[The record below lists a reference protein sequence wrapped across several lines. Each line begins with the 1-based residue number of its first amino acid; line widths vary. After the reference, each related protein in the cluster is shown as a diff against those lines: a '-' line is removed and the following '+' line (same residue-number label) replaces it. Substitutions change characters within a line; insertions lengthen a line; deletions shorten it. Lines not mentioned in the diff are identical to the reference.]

1 MWALVHFSHFSNYNV
16 QFPSA
21 FRLFLPTIV
30 RSSALSHAEKEF
42 VPLNIAVLTVSDT
55 RTLQNDTSGQ
65 YLVDQ
70 LTETGHQLADR
81 QLIDDNKYGI
91 RAVTSAWII
100 DPRIQVVLITG
111 GTGFAD
117 RDVTPEAMEPLFDK
131 RIDGFGELFR
141 QVSYQEI
148 GSSTIQS
155 RSLAGF
161 ANRTLIFCLPGS
173 TGACGTA
180 WKSILKDQLD
190 SRHRPCN
197 FVGQI

>member
-1 MWALVHFSHFSNYNV
+1 MSHTES
-16 QFPSA
+16 
-21 FRLFLPTIV
+21 
-30 RSSALSHAEKEF
+30 EF
-42 VPLNIAVLTVSDT
+42 TPLNIAVLTASDT

-70 LTETGHQLADR
+70 AKVAGHQLIDR
-81 QLIDDNKYGI
+81 QIIDDNKYRM
-91 RAVTSAWII
+91 RAITSAWII
-100 DPRIQVVLITG
+100 DPKVQVILITG

-141 QVSYQEI
+141 HISYGEI
-148 GSSTIQS
+148 GSSTLQS
-155 RSLAGF
+155 RCLAGF
-161 ANRTLIFCLPGS
+161 ANHTLVFCLPGS
-173 TGACGTA
+173 TGACKTA

-197 FVGQI
+197 FVSHL